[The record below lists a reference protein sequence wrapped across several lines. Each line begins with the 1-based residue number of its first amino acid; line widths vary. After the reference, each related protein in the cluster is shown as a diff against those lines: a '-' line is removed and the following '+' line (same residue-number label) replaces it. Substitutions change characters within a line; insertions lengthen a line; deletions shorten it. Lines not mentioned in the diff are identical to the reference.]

1 MRSFGTGAGLD
12 AADLVTYL
20 FGNHIRCHCS
30 VLPFRHVSAM
40 GDFEDL
46 YAQHVGAVFRYSMS
60 CVGRRDV
67 AEDIT
72 SEAFLA
78 LYRNFSTIDRSQ
90 LPGWLL
96 TVAKNRARDYWRH
109 AQVEQRHLRQAAAP
123 MIAPPAPMETLLL
136 DSKVLKPVHRLCL
149 MLRYLYGMSLSEIA
163 AQTGMSETQVK
174 GHLQYGRR
182 LLREQNQKVS

>member
-1 MRSFGTGAGLD
+1 
-12 AADLVTYL
+12 
-20 FGNHIRCHCS
+20 
-30 VLPFRHVSAM
+30 M

-46 YAQHVGAVFRYSMS
+46 YAQHVNAVFRFSLR

-78 LYRNFSTIDRSQ
+78 LYRNLDKIDRSQ

-96 TVAKNRARDYWRH
+96 SVAKNRARDYWRH
-109 AQVEQRHLRQAAAP
+109 RQVEQRYAQ
-123 MIAPPAPMETLLL
+123 APPATQEPPPASLEKRLL
-136 DSKVLKPVHRLCL
+136 DAPGLKPIHRLCL
-149 MLRYLYGMSLSEIA
+149 MLRYVYGMSLAEIA
-163 AQTGMSETQVK
+163 AQTGMTQTQVK

-182 LLREQNQKVS
+182 LLRQQMEKVS

>member
-1 MRSFGTGAGLD
+1 MLFR
-12 AADLVTYL
+12 AAA
-20 FGNHIRCHCS
+20 S
-30 VLPFRHVSAM
+30 HVSAM

-46 YAQHVGAVFRYSMS
+46 YEQHVNAVFRFSLS

-78 LYRNFSTIDRSQ
+78 LYRKLDEIDRNQ
-90 LPGWLL
+90 LPAWLL

-109 AQVEQRHLRQAAAP
+109 RQVEERHTQQ
-123 MIAPPAPMETLLL
+123 PATTQEPSITSLEKLLA
-136 DSKVLKPVHRLCL
+136 DATVLKPVHRLCL
-149 MLRYLYGMSLSEIA
+149 KLRYVYGMSLSEITV
-163 AQTGMSETQVK
+163 QTGLSETQVK

-182 LLREQNQKVS
+182 LLREQYRKVS